1 MTEPSITLQ
10 FDFTIGFCCWP
21 IMLSAEGKPQFCGIF
36 FMLVRTRMLG
46 VLLSVRG
53 HMKLHLPYKNTC
65 QNDNCWCLWV
75 KALRYLINI
84 HVRILPSRRLK
95 QPQIASKGLI
105 TTTMASNNLLTLK
118 RPQMASNNLKKP
130 LMASNN
136 LKQPPMTSNGL

>member
-1 MTEPSITLQ
+1 MLRVCSMNRTQSSTPPLPGTSGRSAFHRYQGLWRS
-10 FDFTIGFCCWP
+10 FCCWP

-75 KALRYLINI
+75 KAPSYLINEHI
-84 HVRILPSRRLK
+84 RLLPS
-95 QPQIASKGLI
+95 
-105 TTTMASNNLLTLK
+105 K
-118 RPQMASNNLKKP
+118 RIQCP
-130 LMASNN
+130 LMASNS
-136 LKQPPMTSNGL
+136 LKSHKSDYFSTSSIPPDDILSI